1 MSTNQS
7 IKNPNVS
14 TLGAVKTYKILVV
27 DDEVDIVD
35 FIDDYLAGEGYEV
48 IKAYD
53 GIEALDK
60 LRQDLPDLVVLD
72 IMLPGLDGFEVCKQV
87 RTESAVPILMLTAK
101 DTDVDKIVGLEI
113 GADDYMP
120 KPFNPRELVAR
131 VKALLRRTYRQDYQ
145 ARSQPVTLKH
155 KDLYINAQRRVA
167 TIGNERLE
175 LTTKEFDL
183 LLFLMQNPGHV
194 YSRDQLLDYVWGQ
207 DSFVGARTVDVHI
220 RRLREQIETDANQLQ
235 YIQTVW
241 GIGYKFTDE

>member
-1 MSTNQS
+1 MK
-7 IKNPNVS
+7 I
-14 TLGAVKTYKILVV
+14 YKILVV

-35 FIDDYLAGEGYEV
+35 FIDDYLMGEGYEV

-53 GIEALDK
+53 GVEALDK
-60 LRQDLPDLVVLD
+60 MRQDLPDLVILD
-72 IMLPGLDGFEVCKQV
+72 IMLPGLDGFEVCKQM
-87 RTESAVPILMLTAK
+87 RTESTVPILMLTAK

-145 ARSQPVTLKH
+145 PRSQTVTLKH
-155 KDLYINAQRRVA
+155 KDLSIDAERRVA

-183 LLFLMQNPGHV
+183 LLFLMQNPGRV
-194 YSRDQLLDYVWGQ
+194 YSRDHLLDYVWGQ

-220 RRLREQIETDANQLQ
+220 RRLREQIETDASQPQ
-235 YIQTVW
+235 YVITVW
-241 GIGYKFTDE
+241 GVGYKFTDE

>member
-1 MSTNQS
+1 MR
-7 IKNPNVS
+7 I
-14 TLGAVKTYKILVV
+14 YKILVV

-35 FIDDYLAGEGYEV
+35 FIDDYLMGEGYEV

-53 GIEALDK
+53 GVEALDK
-60 LRQDLPDLVVLD
+60 TRQDLPDLVVLD
-72 IMLPGLDGFEVCKQV
+72 IMLPRLDGFEVCKQI
-87 RTESAVPILMLTAK
+87 RTKSAVPILMLTAK
-101 DTDVDKIVGLEI
+101 DTDVDKIVGLEM

-145 ARSQPVTLKH
+145 PRSRAATLKY
-155 KDLYINAQRRVA
+155 KDLLIDAERRVA

-175 LTTKEFDL
+175 LTVKEFDL

-194 YSRDQLLDYVWGQ
+194 YSRDHLLDYVWGQ

-220 RRLREQIETDANQLQ
+220 RRLRERIETAASQPQ
-235 YIQTVW
+235 YIITVW
-241 GIGYKFTDE
+241 GVGYKFSDE

>member
-1 MSTNQS
+1 MTME
-7 IKNPNVS
+7 
-14 TLGAVKTYKILVV
+14 TYKILVV
-27 DDEVDIVD
+27 DDEADIVD
-35 FIDDYLAGEGYEV
+35 FIDDYLTGEGYKV

-60 LRQDLPDLVVLD
+60 MQKDLADLIVLD
-72 IMLPGLDGFEVCKQV
+72 IMLPRLDGFEVCKQI

-131 VKALLRRTYRQDYQ
+131 VKALLRRAYRQDYQ
-145 ARSQPVTLKH
+145 PRSQTVTLKH
-155 KDLYINAQRRVA
+155 KDLYINAERRVA

-220 RRLREQIETDANQLQ
+220 RRLREQIETDASQPQ
-235 YIQTVW
+235 YIITVW